1 MSAEQSWW
9 QTLPGVLTATAGVLS
24 AITALVV
31 ALNQAGIFKTHSDPV
46 AAPSL
51 ATAPGAA
58 PNPSESRSMPTTGSA
73 KAPATRSATSA
84 AATPHSQILAA
95 PSDKQL
101 LAELKRANV
110 GYSVSESTML
120 GWLNDADGTFRRIGR
135 AAAHALDGKRLRGNA
150 TDLDVIKYHY
160 LALSGVD
167 GGGILPV
174 DVDIDDTRLHEAIVA
189 AFNDKNGTSAK
200 RLDAILDTP

>member
-73 KAPATRSATSA
+73 KAPATRTA
-84 AATPHSQILAA
+84 AAPHSQILAA

-110 GYSVSESTML
+110 GYSVSEAAML
-120 GWLNDADGTFRRIGR
+120 GWLADADGTFRRIGR
-135 AAAHALDGKRLRGNA
+135 AAAHALDGKRLRGSA